1 MIKRVEI
8 DNETMFKTYTTY
20 LFKGMCSNGP
30 LEGIVPHKLLLETSL
45 QNQKTISI
53 SVMLW
58 HHIVR
63 TYSKELNTNQI
74 SSTYTTFKVDIPARV
89 LGIGPLSLL
98 SLRRLG
104 EKWKVIS

>member
-53 SVMLW
+53 SVML
-58 HHIVR
+58 
-63 TYSKELNTNQI
+63 
-74 SSTYTTFKVDIPARV
+74 
-89 LGIGPLSLL
+89 
-98 SLRRLG
+98 
-104 EKWKVIS
+104 